1 MSQSVYA
8 VAPMPDDI
16 PSSTKAVVTVK
27 SPQGHRFGTKAIHAG
42 VQPDPITGAVTTPIS
57 LATTFVQKSPGV
69 HTGYEYSRT
78 GNPTRAAFEANIAG
92 IENARYGLAFA
103 SGSAATVTIINML
116 SSGDHVITVDDV
128 YGGTNRYF
136 NRVATPANNM
146 SFSMVDFCAP
156 GAIEAAI
163 TPKTKLM
170 WIETP
175 TNPTLKVVDIRNAAR
190 IAKQHNIICVVDNTF
205 ASPYLQNPLDLGA
218 DIVVH
223 SVTKYLGGH
232 SDCVMGVLA
241 TNREDIYTK
250 LKFLQ
255 NAIGAVP
262 APFDCYMALRGVKT
276 LHLRMR
282 QHCSN
287 AMAVAKFLESH
298 PLVDRVL
305 YPGLPSH
312 PQHNIAKSQMRDFGG
327 MVTFFIKGGIDE
339 SRAFLENLDLFAL
352 AESLGAVESL
362 AEHPAIMTHAAVPPE
377 QRKLLGI
384 SDSLIRLSVG
394 VEDIEDILDD
404 LKHALSK
411 VALPK

>member
-1 MSQSVYA
+1 
-8 VAPMPDDI
+8 
-16 PSSTKAVVTVK
+16 
-27 SPQGHRFGTKAIHAG
+27 
-42 VQPDPITGAVTTPIS
+42 
-57 LATTFVQKSPGV
+57 
-69 HTGYEYSRT
+69 
-78 GNPTRAAFEANIAG
+78 
-92 IENARYGLAFA
+92 
-103 SGSAATVTIINML
+103 ML

-146 SFSMVDFCAP
+146 SFSMVDFTVP

-163 TPKTKLM
+163 TPRTKLM

-175 TNPTLKVVDIRNAAR
+175 TNPTLKVVDIRAAAR

-205 ASPYLQNPLDLGA
+205 ASPYLQNPLDMGA

-232 SDCVMGVLA
+232 SDCVMGVVA

-298 PLVDRVL
+298 PLVERVL

-312 PQHNIAKSQMRDFGG
+312 PQYHIAKSQMRDFGG
-327 MVTFFIKGGIDE
+327 MVTFFIRGGIDE
-339 SRAFLENLDLFAL
+339 SRSFLENLHLFAL

-377 QRKLLGI
+377 QRKALGI

-411 VALPK
+411 VGTPK

>member
-1 MSQSVYA
+1 
-8 VAPMPDDI
+8 
-16 PSSTKAVVTVK
+16 
-27 SPQGHRFGTKAIHAG
+27 
-42 VQPDPITGAVTTPIS
+42 
-57 LATTFVQKSPGV
+57 
-69 HTGYEYSRT
+69 
-78 GNPTRAAFEANIAG
+78 
-92 IENARYGLAFA
+92 
-103 SGSAATVTIINML
+103 
-116 SSGDHVITVDDV
+116 
-128 YGGTNRYF
+128 
-136 NRVATPANNM
+136 
-146 SFSMVDFCAP
+146 VDFCAP

-175 TNPTLKVVDIRNAAR
+175 TNPTLKVVDIKNAAR

-287 AMAVAKFLESH
+287 AMTVAKFLESH

-312 PQHNIAKSQMRDFGG
+312 PQHNIAKTQMRDFGG
-327 MVTFFIKGGIDE
+327 MVTFFIKGGIEE
-339 SRAFLENLDLFAL
+339 SRAFLENLNLFAL

-362 AEHPAIMTHAAVPPE
+362 AEHPAIMTHAAVPAE
-377 QRKLLGI
+377 QRKALGI

-394 VEDIEDILDD
+394 VEDIEDILND
-404 LKHALSK
+404 LKTALSK
-411 VALPK
+411 VTPAK

>member
-1 MSQSVYA
+1 MSLSQYA
-8 VAPMPDDI
+8 VAPLDDTPI
-16 PSSTKAVVTVK
+16 VSPPVSTSS
-27 SPQGHRFGTKAIHAG
+27 GFGTRAIHSG
-42 VQPDPITGAVTTPIS
+42 QHPDPITGAVTVPIS
-57 LATTFVQKSPGV
+57 LATTFVQKSPGL

-175 TNPTLKVVDIRNAAR
+175 TNPTLKVVDIKNAAR

-287 AMAVAKFLESH
+287 AMTVAKFLESH

-312 PQHNIAKSQMRDFGG
+312 PQHNIAKTQMRDFGG
-327 MVTFFIKGGIDE
+327 MVTFFIKGGIEE
-339 SRAFLENLDLFAL
+339 SRAFLENLNLFAL

-362 AEHPAIMTHAAVPPE
+362 AEHPAIMTHAAVPAE
-377 QRKLLGI
+377 QRKALGI

-394 VEDIEDILDD
+394 VEDIEDILND
-404 LKHALSK
+404 LKTALSK
-411 VALPK
+411 VTPAK